1 MLNATIA
8 LWAHL
13 NLGAMLTG
21 EVYEAY
27 PTLDQEHIWVL
38 QGLKPSVATLREAAG
53 SAENLSRLTGVPVR
67 GRGV

>member
-1 MLNATIA
+1 MLNAAIA

-27 PTLDQEHIWVL
+27 PSLDQEHIWKLKVL
-38 QGLKPSVATLREAAG
+38 QPSLVTLEAAAG
-53 SAENLSRLTGVPVR
+53 SPENLTRLTGVPVR